1 MKTMSCTPSFHYQIF
16 KLTNFQINYMVLIL
30 ADQTAGQFKKTAFEA
45 LSYGAKVAEQSGT
58 TAEALVLGTVSDDPA
73 SLGKYGVKKVHH
85 VASDALNNFDAQ
97 VYTKVIADAVKST
110 GANILVLSHNNTGRA
125 IAARLS
131 ARLKAG
137 LVAAATSLPDTT
149 NGFMVKK
156 VVFSGK
162 AFAHVAINTDIK
174 IISLNM
180 NAYKIAAGEGTAE
193 VSQLDVTVE
202 AAKVKVT
209 ETNKVEGEIPLTE
222 ATRVVSGGRGLKG
235 PENWGIVEDLAKA
248 LNAALACSRPVAD
261 SNWRP
266 HHEHV
271 GQTGIAIAPNLYVA
285 AGISGAI
292 QHLAGVNRS
301 KIIVVI
307 NKDAEAPFFKAA
319 DYGVVGDVFEILP
332 KLTEEVKKFKGA

>member
-1 MKTMSCTPSFHYQIF
+1 MEGFNMS
-16 KLTNFQINYMVLIL
+16 VLIL
-30 ADQTAGQFKKTAFEA
+30 ADQTDGHFKKTAFEA

-58 TAEALVLGTVSDDPA
+58 TAEALVLGTVKDDLA

-85 VASDALNNFDAQ
+85 VLNEALNTVDSQ
-97 VYTKVIADAVKST
+97 VYAKVIADAVQAT
-110 GANILVLSHNNTGRA
+110 GAKIIVLAHNNTGRA
-125 IAARLS
+125 IAPRLS
-131 ARLKAG
+131 VRLKAAM
-137 LVAAATSLPDTT
+137 VPAAVGLPDTSH
-149 NGFMVKK
+149 GFVVKK

-162 AFAHVAINTDIK
+162 AFAHVSLNTDMK

-193 VSQLDVTVE
+193 VSELNIPAD
-202 AAKVKVT
+202 AAKVKVMT
-209 ETNKVEGEIPLTE
+209 THKVTGEIPLTE

-235 PENWGIVEDLAKA
+235 PENWGLVENLAKA

-261 SNWRP
+261 SGWRP

-285 AGISGAI
+285 VGISGAI

-301 KIIVVI
+301 KVIVVI
-307 NKDAEAPFFKAA
+307 NKDPEAPFFKAA

-332 KLTEEVKKFKGA
+332 RLTEEVKKLKGE